1 MIFDRNDRFSVAKT
15 NKKLAPSNQ
24 NLRIQQQAPV
34 TAARNVIRL
43 VVSMEHLWN
52 IYGDIYGISMI

>member
-1 MIFDRNDRFSVAKT
+1 MIFDRNDRFSVAKA

-52 IYGDIYGISMI
+52 IYGDI